1 MRLRPQNGQL
11 RQRLAHNALQN
22 GADGVLRLKMA
33 RVDEIEAAIFCLFK
47 VVVFEICRHERIA
60 ACGQHVVDRAAAAP
74 AADSFRLEI

>member
-47 VVVFEICRHERIA
+47 VVVLEICRH
-60 ACGQHVVDRAAAAP
+60 
-74 AADSFRLEI
+74 